1 MILANHSL
9 YFGSSWAYGRS
20 MLSAALAGLAFGS
33 SLIVSI
39 GPQNSYVL
47 QEGAVGRHVVTVV
60 AICLLSDVVLIVAG
74 TAGAGGLVGDDAS
87 VLTIARLVG
96 AAFVLG
102 YAGFTLQRAR
112 RPRGSLLAEG
122 DAPGSPANRRG
133 AVASTALAFTWLNP
147 WVYLDTV
154 VLLGSVADTYLGG
167 RWWFACGAMLAS
179 TLWFTGLGAA
189 AKAIRPWFRRPRA
202 AQVVDAFVGLVMV
215 GTAVRLLIGT

>member
-1 MILANHSL
+1 M
-9 YFGSSWAYGRS
+9 F
-20 MLSAALAGLAFGS
+20 SAALAGLAFGS

-47 QEGAVGRHVVTVV
+47 QEGAVGHHVVTVV
-60 AICLLSDVVLIVAG
+60 AICLFSDVALIVAG
-74 TAGAGGLVGDDAS
+74 TAGVGGLVGDHAS
-87 VLTIARLVG
+87 LLTIARLVG

-102 YAGFTLQRAR
+102 YAGFTLRHAR
-112 RPRGSLLAEG
+112 RPRGRPIAEG
-122 DAPGSPANRRG
+122 DGPGSSANRRG

-167 RWWFACGAMLAS
+167 RWWFAGGAMVAS

-189 AKAIRPWFRRPRA
+189 ARAIRPWFRRPRA
-202 AQVVDAFVGLVMV
+202 GQVMDAFVGIVMV
-215 GTAVRLLIGT
+215 GTAVRLLIGA